1 MIKVLGVKCK
11 QINTEYMKKILKRIP
26 IESKIA
32 ILVAIIIVIIV
43 QVFTKEY
50 TLQYLEDGELQTESF
65 RSREEFNE
73 RAFELKADSI
83 KYWLHHE

>member
-1 MIKVLGVKCK
+1 
-11 QINTEYMKKILKRIP
+11 MKKILKQIP
-26 IESKIA
+26 MESKIA
-32 ILVAIIIVIIV
+32 ILVAVLIVILA

-65 RSREEFNE
+65 RSRKEFNK

-83 KYWLHHE
+83 KYWIDLNN